1 MPKVVPEYKEDAKR
15 RIIEAAM
22 DVMAERG
29 CDQMA
34 IDDVAKKL
42 GVTKGAIYWYFKSR
56 EALIEAVLAS
66 ICGNMQQVAFESY
79 YNRPLEETL
88 VRIFDRFALT
98 DDRQR
103 KIFFEMF
110 SLSTR
115 NSDIRHATR
124 EYYAGFIASIED
136 AIKHEKRKN
145 FLQTQADAHQLAILI
160 VALYSG
166 LQNYDMLWMYPGEIR
181 KLWLDGVRILL
192 KPAYAGTYGEEAK

>member
-1 MPKVVPEYKEDAKR
+1 MPRVVPEYKEDAKR

-29 CDQMA
+29 CGQMA

-42 GVTKGAIYWYFKSR
+42 GVTKGAVYWYFPSR
-56 EALIEAVLAS
+56 EALVEAVLAT
-66 ICGNMQQVAFESY
+66 ICGNMQKVAFESY

-98 DDRQR
+98 DERQR
-103 KIFFEMF
+103 TIFFEMF
-110 SLSTR
+110 ALATR

-124 EYYAGFIASIED
+124 EYYNGFVASIED
-136 AIKHEKRKN
+136 AIKNEKRKN
-145 FLQTQADAHQLAILI
+145 FIQTQADAHELAVLI
-160 VALYSG
+160 TALYSG
-166 LQNYDMLWMYPGEIR
+166 LQNYEMLWMYPGEIR

-192 KPAYAGTYGEEAK
+192 KPAYTGTYGENRP